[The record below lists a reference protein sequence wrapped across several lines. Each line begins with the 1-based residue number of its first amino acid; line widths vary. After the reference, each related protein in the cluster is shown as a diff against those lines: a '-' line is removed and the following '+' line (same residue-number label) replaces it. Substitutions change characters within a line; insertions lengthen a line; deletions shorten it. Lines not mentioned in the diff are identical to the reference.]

1 MSRWK
6 SRSNLVD
13 PASCYRMKL
22 KGRSGTCV
30 STYYTCTHGYGS
42 LSSFMEAEGECCGCT
57 YHVLSPAP
65 ICPYLHRAQMYIY
78 SVAPEID
85 RIHHHHPSS
94 SSITTFF
101 FNNGYR
107 IFPLRTNSLS
117 LSYFIAIS
125 GIMEQPSNCKC
136 FLCTVLI

>member
-65 ICPYLHRAQMYIY
+65 ICPYLERAQTYIY
-78 SVAPEID
+78 VVMDDDDGFDVPRGCGYYVQFSVFW
-85 RIHHHHPSS
+85 HGWH
-94 SSITTFF
+94 
-101 FNNGYR
+101 
-107 IFPLRTNSLS
+107 
-117 LSYFIAIS
+117 
-125 GIMEQPSNCKC
+125 
-136 FLCTVLI
+136 

>member
-13 PASCYRMKL
+13 PASCYRTKL

-78 SVAPEID
+78 SVAPEGD
-85 RIHHHHPSS
+85 QS
-94 SSITTFF
+94 SSITTIVHGDLKLE
-101 FNNGYR
+101 NVL
-107 IFPLRTNSLS
+107 IFPRDADAALGFK
-117 LSYFIAIS
+117 YQA
-125 GIMEQPSNCKC
+125 K
-136 FLCTVLI
+136 LCDFGF